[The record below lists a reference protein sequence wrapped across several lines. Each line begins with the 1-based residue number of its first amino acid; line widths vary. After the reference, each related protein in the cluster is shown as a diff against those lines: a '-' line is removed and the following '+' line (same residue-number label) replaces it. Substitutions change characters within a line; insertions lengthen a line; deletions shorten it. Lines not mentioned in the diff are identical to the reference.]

1 MEKVHYKWLREKK
14 KSLGSIHV
22 VNATFVINTEGKI
35 ENTQKLTNRGM
46 FLRYGIIFS
55 SSFV

>member
-1 MEKVHYKWLREKK
+1 MVEREK

-22 VNATFVINTEGKI
+22 VNTTFVINTEGKI
-35 ENTQKLTNRGM
+35 ENTQELTNRSM
-46 FLRYGIIFS
+46 FLSYGIIFS